1 MSRRSDP
8 ASRPRAYRTRRPS
21 RLAPNIRLSPDTA
34 RCPALV
40 CQPYDLRA
48 PDYDP
53 VRDGPPVV
61 PMALAICT
69 HQGWCRYQA
78 VLSPNPWHTF
88 GPPVVCAGYAP
99 FFPHDDS
106 NVVDV
111 RPLARCWWPETPP
124 STPRETPATA
134 EELVAFAA
142 KLVIGAATRERSCTN
157 PNGARDEAR
166 RAVKAWREHHLSI
179 AAPRIDVR
187 AGRIRIWQPD
197 AETYR
202 ELPAVEMPV
211 EAFIAGYLTPPAQQ
225 LVLAL

>member
-1 MSRRSDP
+1 MIFRFDRGRRP
-8 ASRPRAYRTRRPS
+8 YIYRTRRPS
-21 RLAPNIRLSPDTA
+21 RLTPNVQLSPDPE
-34 RCPALV
+34 RCPALS
-40 CQPYDLRA
+40 CRPFDLCA

-53 VRDGPPVV
+53 VCDGPPAV

-88 GPPVVCAGYAP
+88 GPPVVCVGYRP

-111 RPLARCWWPETPP
+111 LPLAHCWWPATPP
-124 STPRETPATA
+124 STPREAQPTA

-142 KLVIGAATRERSCTN
+142 RLVIGEDIRDQSRTN
-157 PNGARDEAR
+157 PRRALDAAR
-166 RAVKAWREHHLSI
+166 RAVKTWRERHHAL
-179 AAPRIDVR
+179 AVPRIDVR
-187 AGRIRIWQPD
+187 GGSIRIWPPD

-202 ELPAVEMPV
+202 EPPAAELSTEV
-211 EAFIAGYLTPPAQQ
+211 FIAGYLTPLPRQ
-225 LVLAL
+225 LTLML